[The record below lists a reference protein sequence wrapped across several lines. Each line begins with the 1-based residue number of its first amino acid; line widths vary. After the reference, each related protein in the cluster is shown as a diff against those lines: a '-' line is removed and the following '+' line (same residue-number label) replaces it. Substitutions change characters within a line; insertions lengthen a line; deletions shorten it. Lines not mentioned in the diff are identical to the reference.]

1 MIFPRPA
8 PENCASPLRV
18 AHGSAS
24 RACAHRPKMDYDD
37 LDWYSDYEDGM
48 ELRLDI
54 VQKLAHDG
62 REKVMMRVSVRA
74 RGIVNPFLFP
84 PHSRLFRS
92 SDTTPASARPQ
103 GRFWRKKDA
112 SLRKALFDMGF
123 SYIKARESYW
133 ERPCSVR
140 AAWRVVPA
148 VRMEGEYGFTRED
161 LDLATRRIQAW
172 VDRDVD
178 IEAHALGPSG
188 INFDPPLALHRDCCA
203 KDAKRVLFVSFMRQ
217 KDAKNQPWEPAIAC
231 VGRAVYDVKDTV
243 LKPCGFC
250 WDGEAWYLT
259 RSGLDVCGYRTFAD
273 AAADIDRRVAGVNL
287 AVDRYFV
294 RLREAADQ
302 ADALEARA
310 RAVQNNDAVENPPNQ
325 TPEGDDIEAIV
336 ERSAEEVE
344 AEKLRDAQRLGN
356 FFDMTAASQ
365 EPMALPPPSDP
376 PPSGGAKKNARVK
389 REPANDANAG
399 VGGPQRT
406 PPPVRSESRAP
417 FARPRN
423 EPRSRM
429 SPPTP
434 APAATVSGE
443 VRPPDGS
450 PPGPR
455 GWCPAH
461 NLPYFPN
468 EDSRLR
474 KKGKQRVH
482 CSKPGCRGFWVD
494 KPGAEAGG

>member
-1 MIFPRPA
+1 
-8 PENCASPLRV
+8 
-18 AHGSAS
+18 
-24 RACAHRPKMDYDD
+24 
-37 LDWYSDYEDGM
+37 M

-62 REKVMMRVSVRA
+62 REEVMMRVSVRA

-103 GRFWRKKDA
+103 GPFWRVEDK

-123 SYIKARESYW
+123 SYIKAQESYW

-148 VRMEGEYGFTRED
+148 VRMEGVYGFTREN
-161 LDLATRRIQAW
+161 LELATRRIHAW

-188 INFDPPLALHRDCCA
+188 INFDPPRALHPDCCA
-203 KDAKRVLFVSFMRQ
+203 KNAKRVLFVSFMRQ
-217 KDAKNQPWEPAIAC
+217 KDEGLLAEIVGHEKNQPWEPAVAC

-259 RSGLDVCGYRTFAD
+259 RSGLHAGGYRTFAD
-273 AAADIDRRVAGVNL
+273 AAADIDRRVAGANL
-287 AVDRYFV
+287 AGDRYFV

-310 RAVQNNDAVENPPNQ
+310 RAVQNNDAVENPPGQ
-325 TPEGDDIEAIV
+325 TAEGDDIEAIV

-344 AEKLRDAQRLGN
+344 AEKLRDARRQGN
-356 FFDMTAASQ
+356 FFDMTAESQ

-376 PPSGGAKKNARVK
+376 PSSGDAKKTKSCA
-389 REPANDANAG
+389 
-399 VGGPQRT
+399 
-406 PPPVRSESRAP
+406 
-417 FARPRN
+417 
-423 EPRSRM
+423 
-429 SPPTP
+429 
-434 APAATVSGE
+434 
-443 VRPPDGS
+443 
-450 PPGPR
+450 
-455 GWCPAH
+455 
-461 NLPYFPN
+461 
-468 EDSRLR
+468 
-474 KKGKQRVH
+474 
-482 CSKPGCRGFWVD
+482 
-494 KPGAEAGG
+494 

>member
-1 MIFPRPA
+1 
-8 PENCASPLRV
+8 
-18 AHGSAS
+18 
-24 RACAHRPKMDYDD
+24 
-37 LDWYSDYEDGM
+37 M

-62 REKVMMRVSVRA
+62 REEVMMRVSVRA

-103 GRFWRKKDA
+103 GPFWRKKDE

-123 SYIKARESYW
+123 SFIKAQESYW

-148 VRMEGEYGFTRED
+148 VRMEGVYGFTREN
-161 LDLATRRIQAW
+161 LELATRRIHAW

-188 INFDPPLALHRDCCA
+188 INFDPPRALHPDCCA
-203 KDAKRVLFVSFMRQ
+203 KNAKRVLFVSFMRQ
-217 KDAKNQPWEPAIAC
+217 KDEGLLAEIVGHEKNQPWEPAVAC

-259 RSGLDVCGYRTFAD
+259 RSGLHAGGYRTFAD
-273 AAADIDRRVAGVNL
+273 AAADIDRRVAGANL
-287 AVDRYFV
+287 AGDRYFV

-310 RAVQNNDAVENPPNQ
+310 RAVQNNDAVENPPGQ
-325 TPEGDDIEAIV
+325 TSEGDDIEAIV

-344 AEKLRDAQRLGN
+344 AEKLRDARRQGN
-356 FFDMTAASQ
+356 FFDMTAESQ

-376 PPSGGAKKNARVK
+376 PPGRGGAKKNKNARVK

-399 VGGPQRT
+399 VGGPERT
-406 PPPVRSESRAP
+406 PSPVRSESRSP
-417 FARPRN
+417 FARPRTD
-423 EPRSRM
+423 PRSRM

-434 APAATVSGE
+434 APKATVSGE

-450 PPGPR
+450 PPGPQ
-455 GWCPAH
+455 GWCQAH

-474 KKGKQRVH
+474 KKGKQHVH

-494 KPGAEAGG
+494 KPGAEAG